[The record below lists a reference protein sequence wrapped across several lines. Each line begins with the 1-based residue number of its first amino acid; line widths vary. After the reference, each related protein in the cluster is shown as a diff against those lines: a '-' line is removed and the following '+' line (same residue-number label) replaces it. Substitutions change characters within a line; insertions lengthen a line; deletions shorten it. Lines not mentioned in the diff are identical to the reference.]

1 PSAPAAATATSPRPN
16 PSTAATSTPRTT
28 GITRWRSPDS
38 ASPASASVAT
48 PQSIKGR
55 TSTDASRMPAAP
67 FLHRH
72 GGPLPRCGH
81 DVEVVHQA
89 AGARQPE
96 PQPAG
101 RRVAVLQGA
110 RDIGNPGPLIAR
122 D

>member
-1 PSAPAAATATSPRPN
+1 
-16 PSTAATSTPRTT
+16 
-28 GITRWRSPDS
+28 
-38 ASPASASVAT
+38 
-48 PQSIKGR
+48 
-55 TSTDASRMPAAP
+55 MPAAP

-101 RRVAVLQGA
+101 RRVAVLQGGIEEA
-110 RDIGNPGPLIAR
+110 ERLLGYKVLPLEEVTPKA
-122 D
+122 